1 MGAPARIFASRWRVA
16 YDPGMSAATSPPGAP
31 GSPTVYYDGGCP
43 VCAREIAMYRQQP
56 GAEGIRW
63 VDASTR
69 GAEELGAQLSS
80 EAALARLHLRGAD
93 GQLVSG
99 AAAFTGMWQHLPR
112 WRWLGVLFGKGWRLA
127 ALEGAYRGFLR
138 VRRVWRRG

>member
-1 MGAPARIFASRWRVA
+1 MGAPVRSFASRWRVA
-16 YDPGMSAATSPPGAP
+16 YDRGMSAATSPSGTHCI
-31 GSPTVYYDGGCP
+31 PTVYYDGGCP
-43 VCAREIAMYRQQP
+43 VCTREIAMYRQQP

-63 VDASTR
+63 IDASTC
-69 GAEELGAQLSS
+69 GAEELGVQLSR
-80 EAALARLHLRGAD
+80 EAALARLHLRSSD

-99 AAAFTGMWQHLPR
+99 AAAFTGMWREMPR

-127 ALEGAYRGFLR
+127 ALEGAYRLFLR

>member
-1 MGAPARIFASRWRVA
+1 MT
-16 YDPGMSAATSPPGAP
+16 YDAGMNPATSPPGAHCT
-31 GSPTVYYDGGCP
+31 PTVYYDGGCP
-43 VCAREIAMYRQQP
+43 VCTREIAMYRQQP

-63 VDASTR
+63 VDASTC
-69 GAEELGAQLSS
+69 GAEELGAQLSR
-80 EAALARLHLRGAD
+80 EEALARLHLRGAD

-99 AAAFTGMWQHLPR
+99 AAAFTGMWREMPR

-138 VRRVWRRG
+138 MRRVWRRG